1 MSMETVKGVGD
12 GAAGSQGNRPGSM
25 EAILKELQ
33 GLNVSVIDGAAA
45 NTKMNLSAIRTEDTI
60 VGAVAMADTWAA
72 PTDDKANISIV
83 DLRATGT
90 ITVGTV
96 ANGDVV
102 TVDGVAFTVV
112 AAITD
117 AQDYRQVL
125 NGGSANA
132 TAANLAA
139 AINKMEK
146 IRGNNAKLI
155 ASVST
160 NVVTVTAKAEGTGG
174 NSITLAE
181 TGNTFTISGSTLAGG
196 SATGGIKST
205 TNLSTATLVLYW
217 YNKK

>member
-1 MSMETVKGVGD
+1 MTMEIVKGVGN
-12 GAAGSQGNRPGSM
+12 GAAGSQGDRPGSV

-33 GLNVSVIDGAAA
+33 GLNIDVIDGAAA
-45 NTKMNLSAIRTEDTI
+45 NTKMNLTAIRTEDTI
-60 VGAVAMADTWAA
+60 VGAVAYSDTWAA
-72 PTDDKANISIV
+72 PTNDKANISIV

-96 ANGDVV
+96 SVGDVA
-102 TVDGVAFTVV
+102 TVDGVAFTIV

-125 NGGSANA
+125 TGTANQV
-132 TAANLAA
+132 AANLAA

-146 IRGNNAKLI
+146 VRGSTAKLI
-155 ASVST
+155 ASANT
-160 NVVTVTAKAEGTGG
+160 NVVTVTAKAEGTSG

-181 TGNTFTISGSTLAGG
+181 TGNTFTVSGATLAGG